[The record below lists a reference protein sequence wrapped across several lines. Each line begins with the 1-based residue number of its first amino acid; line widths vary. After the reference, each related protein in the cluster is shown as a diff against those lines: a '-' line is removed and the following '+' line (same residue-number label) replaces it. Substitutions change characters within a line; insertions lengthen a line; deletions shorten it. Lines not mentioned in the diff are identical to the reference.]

1 MATRMARILLGLAA
15 VLVAAGWEQSPAQSV
30 HRGDEPLTAIDILL
44 LPDQTMVDAAQRDNA
59 RLRKDYPA
67 GFALDATHRPHV
79 SLLQRYVRTQ
89 DLGAVYRAVE
99 GVLNQERPAGW
110 ELEAIGYYYLDFNNT
125 ALAGIVIEP
134 TPELRRLQQEVIN
147 AVAPFTRRNGTAAAY
162 VTTPAAPGV
171 NLPTLDYVNTFVP
184 KRSSNNFNPHVTI
197 GVGQISFV
205 QRMQATPFPRFQ
217 FKVAGAAVFH
227 LGNFGTAAKELWAWK
242 PRGEAAAA
250 SGRDDGDPLPSWNT
264 GPAKAAIKKFVANV
278 TVPGTPNFVPPR
290 ERIAT
295 FDNDG
300 TLWCEMPIYTQ
311 CAFMIDRVRALA
323 PEHPEWKEQQPF
335 KAVLENDKQAIIAS
349 GELGINEIGMS
360 THAGMTPGDFERIVS
375 DWLAS
380 ARHPRFKR
388 PYTSLAYQPMLEL
401 LAYLRANEF
410 KTFIVSGG
418 GIEFMRPWTERV
430 YGIPPYQVVGSSIKT
445 KYELRGDTPILMRLP
460 EVNFID
466 DKQGKPI
473 GINRYI
479 GMRPIA
485 AFGNSDGDYEM
496 LRWTTAS
503 EPGRPR
509 PRFGLIVH
517 HTDAVREYAYD
528 FPSLVGQLQRALDEA
543 PERGWTVVSMKD
555 DWKTVFSG
563 N

>member
-1 MATRMARILLGLAA
+1 MA
-15 VLVAAGWEQSPAQSV
+15 
-30 HRGDEPLTAIDILL
+30 
-44 LPDQTMVDAAQRDNA
+44 
-59 RLRKDYPA
+59 
-67 GFALDATHRPHV
+67 
-79 SLLQRYVRTQ
+79 
-89 DLGAVYRAVE
+89 
-99 GVLNQERPAGW
+99 
-110 ELEAIGYYYLDFNNT
+110 
-125 ALAGIVIEP
+125 
-134 TPELRRLQQEVIN
+134 
-147 AVAPFTRRNGTAAAY
+147 
-162 VTTPAAPGV
+162 V
-171 NLPTLDYVNTFVP
+171 ND
-184 KRSSNNFNPHVTI
+184 
-197 GVGQISFV
+197 
-205 QRMQATPFPRFQ
+205 
-217 FKVAGAAVFH
+217 
-227 LGNFGTAAKELWAWK
+227 
-242 PRGEAAAA
+242 
-250 SGRDDGDPLPSWNT
+250 DPLPSWNDRA
-264 GPAKAAIKKFVANV
+264 AKAAILKFVHEV
-278 TVPGTPNFVPPR
+278 TTPGTPNFVPVN

-311 CAFMIDRVRALA
+311 CAFMIDRVKALA
-323 PEHPEWKEQQPF
+323 PQHPEWKDKQPF
-335 KAVLENDKQAIIAS
+335 KAVLENDKAAVIAS
-349 GELGINEIGMS
+349 GELGINEIAMN
-360 THAGMTPGDFERIVS
+360 THAGMTPSDFERIVS
-375 DWLAS
+375 DWLAT

-473 GINRYI
+473 GINQYI
-479 GMRPIA
+479 GRRPIA

-496 LRWTTAS
+496 LRWTTA
-503 EPGRPR
+503 GDG

-528 FPSLVGQLQRALDEA
+528 YPSLVGQLHLALDEA

-555 DWKTVFSG
+555 DWKKIFPDAA